1 MRPPFFFALLEEMVG
16 RLGERV
22 RNWGSALADRGLDSP
37 IYFPRPRYREHK
49 KIHPHFQRVVLRFI

>member
-1 MRPPFFFALLEEMVG
+1 MRPPFFCSFG
-16 RLGERV
+16 RNGRRLGGRV

-37 IYFPRPRYREHK
+37 IYFPRPRYRKHK